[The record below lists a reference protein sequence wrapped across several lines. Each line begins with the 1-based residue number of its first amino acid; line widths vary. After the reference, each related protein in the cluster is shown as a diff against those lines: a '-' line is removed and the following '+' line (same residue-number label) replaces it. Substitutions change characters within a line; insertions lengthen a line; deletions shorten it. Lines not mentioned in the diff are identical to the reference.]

1 MTAAV
6 LDRPGSLFAD
16 AAGRAE
22 HPVAG
27 GPATLQEL
35 LDSTL
40 HRAQANGSTECP
52 VCHARMTRM
61 DARMTRMDAR
71 MTRFTSTR
79 AREQGGSGEAAAAE
93 CGGCGSR
100 LS

>member
-6 LDRPGSLFAD
+6 LDRPGSLFA
-16 AAGRAE
+16 AAAERTE
-22 HPVAG
+22 HPASG
-27 GPATLQEL
+27 GPTTLQEL

-52 VCHARMTRM
+52 VCHARMS
-61 DARMTRMDAR
+61 
-71 MTRFTSTR
+71 FSR
-79 AREQGGSGEAAAAE
+79 AREAGAAGEAGAAE